1 MTNIPERLSIT
12 SDAVLMLEVHYQL
25 EGDLPEDEQSSR
37 DLCDRVMDDALESS
51 AGHVFDD
58 AFDHDF
64 RQIPVQPPSTF
75 EADAFMTFTQPEDI
89 AQGLSMGGTTLPF
102 ASVPIVNEKGGARFI
117 REEKTSATDTNGKD
131 AKKEKVVAG
140 EKAVS
145 AQS

>member
-1 MTNIPERLSIT
+1 MTNIPGRLSIT

-64 RQIPVQPPSTF
+64 KQIPVQYHLQHSMP
-75 EADAFMTFTQPEDI
+75 M
-89 AQGLSMGGTTLPF
+89 LS
-102 ASVPIVNEKGGARFI
+102 
-117 REEKTSATDTNGKD
+117 
-131 AKKEKVVAG
+131 
-140 EKAVS
+140 
-145 AQS
+145 